1 MLKLGKL
8 IAIAITTLY
17 LSGCA
22 QLMTAEQ
29 AAPAINTPKG
39 MESITIAVL
48 DKREYVVNG
57 DKAPSFE
64 GLSRSS
70 FGIPYSQYTP
80 GSQPMTSYLGDRLVA
95 GFNKQGIKAEF
106 YSTTPSMS
114 IERVKEALAK
124 KDKPSIIIALNEWKY
139 DYHAF
144 SDSSWYNVDV
154 LVLDR
159 NAKLKVEKNFRGEND
174 VGNGV
179 ISNEMQTIY
188 KHRFEHIFLDSDI
201 ENALTP

>member
-29 AAPAINTPKG
+29 AAPAINAPADLK
-39 MESITIAVL
+39 SITIAVV
-48 DKREYVVNG
+48 DKREYVING

-64 GLSRSS
+64 GLSRSN

-95 GFNKQGIKAEF
+95 GFSKQGIKAEL
-106 YSTTPSMS
+106 YSTSPSMS
-114 IERVKEALAK
+114 IERIRDALAEK
-124 KDKPSIIIALNEWKY
+124 NQPSIIIALNEWKY

-154 LVLDR
+154 LVLDS

-188 KHRFEHIFLDSDI
+188 KHRFEHIFLDRDI
-201 ENALTP
+201 ESALTL